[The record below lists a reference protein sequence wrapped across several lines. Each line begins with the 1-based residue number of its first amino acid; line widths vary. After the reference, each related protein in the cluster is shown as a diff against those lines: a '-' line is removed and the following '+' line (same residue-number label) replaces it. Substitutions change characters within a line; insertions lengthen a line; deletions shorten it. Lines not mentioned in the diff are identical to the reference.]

1 MGLFVGEIRLFL
13 TEFLPLFTLEKQFLV
28 YYSFTIYDMSMKLYS
43 YVYHQRYQKEPLL
56 KLFQFRTYLPLID
69 RKMFLTC
76 SSSTIWNF

>member
-43 YVYHQRYQKEPLL
+43 YVYHQRLHIVPKRTITQVIPVQD
-56 KLFQFRTYLPLID
+56 LFALD
-69 RKMFLTC
+69 RSENVFDL
-76 SSSTIWNF
+76 